1 MFNRNKK
8 AIVFVLILLIS
19 ISSVSYFIP
28 KTESIDPMFF
38 LEAKCYKTK
47 HLDYLNLI
55 KQQLARI
62 GIHLKI
68 EYVNLSEIGFLGG
81 LIAFRDF
88 DFEIIEFPCSAFD
101 NPFNPE
107 LYSENGSLNLAGYH
121 TSMDWD
127 TELGTG
133 RNEWYIQTGSQMEPN
148 DSQARINLCWEW
160 QHYMMDELLPILPL
174 FTQKNN
180 RSSYEIII
188 FNMREVRPIIGSRID
203 APGYPEKT
211 LGLVVR
217 KIISYAINR
226 EEIRRVVLGDD
237 YEVIH
242 HPTNPSFDD
251 WLSPNSIRYCYNL
264 KAVGILKTI
273 AGFDIAWCG
282 SIEPITSWPSWEE
295 FCPSNPT
302 SVTVD
307 GFNLLLIVGVL
318 TVFSISY
325 SICKLRNRRRKD
337 ILN

>member
-1 MFNRNKK
+1 MFKGNKK

-28 KTESIDPMFF
+28 KAESIDPIFT
-38 LEAKCYKTK
+38 LDARCYKTK

-68 EYVNLSEIGFLGG
+68 EYVNLSESGFLGG
-81 LIAFRDF
+81 LIAFRDC
-88 DFEIIEFPCSAFD
+88 DIEILEFPCSAFD

-107 LYSENGSLNLAGYH
+107 LYSENGSLNLAGYR
-121 TSMDWD
+121 TYMDWD
-127 TELGTG
+127 AELGTG

-160 QHYMMDELLPILPL
+160 QHYMMDELLPCLPL

-188 FNMREVRPIIGSRID
+188 FNMREVRPFIGSRID

-226 EEIRRVVLGDD
+226 EEIRKVVLGDD
-237 YEVIH
+237 YVVIH
-242 HPTNPSFDD
+242 HPINPFLDE

-264 KAVGILKTI
+264 DAVGIFKYI
-273 AGFDIAWCG
+273 AGFDVIWCG
-282 SIEPITSWPSWEE
+282 PIEDPLSWPKWEE
-295 FCPSNPT
+295 LCPSNPT